1 LNRNYN
7 YVLAPKV
14 FCGCSHSRAVIEG
27 DHYVCPSQDGVKK
40 IRMDV
45 LDPIILECAIEFLTL
60 ENIAKIAKIVS
71 QEYAKEKQGRLSLAS
86 FEARLQ
92 TCMREKEKLMARIED
107 GNVSESELAR
117 ALELK
122 KEEIQL
128 QALIEQEKK
137 ESIVLSESMVMDR
150 LKEVQENVR
159 TDPKYA
165 WSLIDLLID
174 SITLYE
180 DSALIRFNTG
190 ETQKVNTFD

>member
-1 LNRNYN
+1 
-7 YVLAPKV
+7 
-14 FCGCSHSRAVIEG
+14 
-27 DHYVCPSQDGVKK
+27 
-40 IRMDV
+40 MDV

-60 ENIAKIAKIVS
+60 ENMAKIAKIVS

-92 TCMREKEKLMARIED
+92 TCMREKEKLMVRIED

-159 TDPKYA
+159 TDPKYT

>member
-1 LNRNYN
+1 
-7 YVLAPKV
+7 
-14 FCGCSHSRAVIEG
+14 
-27 DHYVCPSQDGVKK
+27 
-40 IRMDV
+40 MDV

-107 GNVSESELAR
+107 RNVSESELAR

>member
-1 LNRNYN
+1 
-7 YVLAPKV
+7 
-14 FCGCSHSRAVIEG
+14 
-27 DHYVCPSQDGVKK
+27 
-40 IRMDV
+40 MDV

-92 TCMREKEKLMARIED
+92 TCMCEKEKLMARIED

-159 TDPKYA
+159 TDPKYT